1 MASYSNTRVKT
12 MDSVNEDTANYA
24 QDIAVNGGMTT
35 AFWQNQN
42 EEWDTRNYVQWK
54 WLNKRFVEKFEEQ
67 VCFKLWLVHTHA
79 PPSPRPTHAR
89 THRERERE
97 GGSLCIIWECL
108 VER

>member
-42 EEWDTRNYVQWK
+42 EE
-54 WLNKRFVEKFEEQ
+54 
-67 VCFKLWLVHTHA
+67 
-79 PPSPRPTHAR
+79 
-89 THRERERE
+89 
-97 GGSLCIIWECL
+97 
-108 VER
+108 